1 MLATPTGQPTKL
13 LEKLL
18 PRFVLFLRI
27 DIFVK
32 QLTRQEEE
40 REERRGN
47 GQEQGNVC
55 AVQHGEAGREVVRRE
70 RERGEKELWCLG
82 V

>member
-40 REERRGN
+40 REERRGHR
-47 GQEQGNVC
+47 QKQGNVC
-55 AVQHGEAGREVVRRE
+55 AVQHGEGGREVE